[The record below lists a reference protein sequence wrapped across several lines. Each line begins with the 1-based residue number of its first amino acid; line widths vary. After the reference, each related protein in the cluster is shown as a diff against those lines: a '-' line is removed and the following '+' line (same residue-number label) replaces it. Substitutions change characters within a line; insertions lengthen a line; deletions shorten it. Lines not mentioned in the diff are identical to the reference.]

1 MCADRP
7 EPNQPSAIK
16 FELSDLELENVVGG
30 SSAKTFPANTN
41 RLDPYRSFN
50 FRVTLG

>member
-7 EPNQPSAIK
+7 KPDRPSAIK
-16 FELSDLELENVVGG
+16 FKLSDLELENVVGG

-41 RLDPYRSFN
+41 HLDPYKSFN
-50 FRVTLG
+50 FRVTFG